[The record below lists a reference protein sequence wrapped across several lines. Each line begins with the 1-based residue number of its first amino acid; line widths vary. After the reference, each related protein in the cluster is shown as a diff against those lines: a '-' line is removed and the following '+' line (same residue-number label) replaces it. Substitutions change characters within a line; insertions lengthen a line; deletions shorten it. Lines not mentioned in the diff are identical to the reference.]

1 MKLVLKR
8 SLSTT
13 VILAELVGISLPLIP
28 KTLLDYK
35 EQAKNIDQSFE
46 NNLEKTKATLAQG
59 LDLPLWNFSPEDV
72 KNLLSA
78 TTNTSAIKKV
88 TVWDNQKKL
97 FAESADKNWNKDLEK
112 QEDYKSASI
121 NIIHEGRTI
130 GNAEIIY
137 TNAELSSKKMSVL
150 RYLVFGNTL
159 AIFLIILLTSALMRW
174 TVIRKI
180 FTLKKQ
186 FKKLENKELSEAFE
200 WKEGDEIN
208 SLGMSLESARKTLNK
223 LFEDLEKSNQNLFA
237 LNNNLESQVI
247 ERSNQ
252 LSESS
257 RLASLGEMAGGVAHE
272 INNPLTIISGKAR
285 KLRKLLVARNLEG
298 VENEIKELNTIDNTI
313 ERISKIIRGLR
324 TFSRDGSQD
333 NFENI
338 KIKNLI
344 DDTLEM
350 CKARFTSHSID
361 IRIKDFDPELSINCR
376 SVQLGQVLLNLLG
389 NAYDALADKEDKWV
403 EIAVTTQADKMTIQ
417 ITDSGP
423 GIPDA
428 IRAKLMQP
436 FFTTKP
442 VGKGTGLGLSISK
455 GIIDAHGGKFEID
468 EKCPNTRFI
477 IELPI
482 KATPNEKKEAA

>member
-1 MKLVLKR
+1 M
-8 SLSTT
+8 
-13 VILAELVGISLPLIP
+13 AELLGISLPLIP
-28 KTLLDYK
+28 KTIIDYK
-35 EQAKNIDQSFE
+35 AQVKNIENTFE
-46 NNLEKTKATLAQG
+46 NNLEKTKSSLAEG

-72 KNLLSA
+72 KNLLKA
-78 TTNTSAIKKV
+78 TTNSSAIKKV
-88 TVWDNQKKL
+88 SVWDNQKKL
-97 FAESADKNWNKDLEK
+97 FAEASDKNWIQSTENLKEF
-112 QEDYKSASI
+112 QTS
-121 NIIHEGRTI
+121 NIEIVHEGRSI
-130 GNAEIIY
+130 GSAEIIY
-137 TNAELSSKKMSVL
+137 TKTELETKKMSAL
-150 RYLVFGNTL
+150 RYLILGNTL
-159 AIFLIILLTSALMRW
+159 AIFLIILLTSALMRL

-180 FTLKKQ
+180 FTLKNQ
-186 FKKLENKELSEAFE
+186 FKKLENKELSESFD
-200 WKEGDEIN
+200 WKDGDEIN

-223 LFEDLEKSNQNLFA
+223 LFEDLEKSNQNLFE

-272 INNPLTIISGKAR
+272 INNPLAIISGKAR
-285 KLRKLLVARNLEG
+285 KLRKLLAARNLVG
-298 VENEIKELNTIDNTI
+298 IENEIKELNSIDATI

-338 KIKNLI
+338 KIKSLI

-350 CKARFTSHSID
+350 CKARFTNHSIE
-361 IRIKDFDPELSINCR
+361 IRIKEFDPELSIDCR
-376 SVQLGQVLLNLLG
+376 SVQLGQVILNLLS
-389 NAYDALADKEDKWV
+389 NAYDALADKEEKWV
-403 EIAVTTQADKMTIQ
+403 EIAVSTQADKITIQ

-423 GIPDA
+423 GIPEA

>member
-1 MKLVLKR
+1 M
-8 SLSTT
+8 
-13 VILAELVGISLPLIP
+13 AELLGISLPLIP
-28 KTLLDYK
+28 KTIIDYK
-35 EQAKNIDQSFE
+35 EQVKNLENTFE
-46 NNLEKTKATLAQG
+46 NNFEKTKSALADG

-72 KNLLSA
+72 KNLLKA
-78 TTNTSAIKKV
+78 TTNSSAIKKV
-88 TVWDNQKKL
+88 SVWDNQKKL
-97 FAESADKNWNKDLEK
+97 FAESANKSWIQNTENSKEFLT
-112 QEDYKSASI
+112 S
-121 NIIHEGRTI
+121 NIEIVHEGRSI
-130 GNAEIIY
+130 GSAEIIY
-137 TNAELSSKKMSVL
+137 TKTELETKKMAAL
-150 RYLVFGNTL
+150 RYLILGNTL
-159 AIFLIILLTSALMRW
+159 AIFLIILLTSALMRL

-186 FKKLENKELSEAFE
+186 FKKLENKELSESFD
-200 WKEGDEIN
+200 WKDGDEIN

-223 LFEDLEKSNQNLFA
+223 LFEDLEKSNQNLFE

-272 INNPLTIISGKAR
+272 INNPLAIISGKAR
-285 KLRKLLVARNLEG
+285 KLRKLLAARNLEG
-298 VENEIKELNTIDNTI
+298 IENEIKELNSIDATI

-338 KIKNLI
+338 KIKSLI

-350 CKARFTSHSID
+350 CKARFTNHSID
-361 IRIKDFDPELSINCR
+361 IRIKEFDPELSIDCR
-376 SVQLGQVLLNLLG
+376 SVQLGQVILNLLS
-389 NAYDALADKEDKWV
+389 NAYDALADKEEKWV
-403 EIAVTTQADKMTIQ
+403 EIAVSTQADKITIQ

-423 GIPDA
+423 GIPEA

-482 KATPNEKKEAA
+482 KASPNEKKEAA